1 MSPADQDLDNEGRL
15 DYELFQIGPCLCLL
29 SVATQRENVDFI
41 ILAFVKTIHCNF
53 TSQMAS

>member
-15 DYELFQIGPCLCLL
+15 DYELFQMDPCLCSL
-29 SVATQRENVDFI
+29 SVATQRGNVDFI
-41 ILAFVKTIHCNF
+41 ILAFVKTIHHSF